1 MGTSFHGHR
10 TELFLL
16 VDQVSV
22 IITTIVIM
30 MGSIHLF
37 LHIGIL
43 FVEQI
48 NVISS
53 TSLKKKRFLLN
64 NNLIGIIS
72 QYVKIKI

>member
-16 VDQVSV
+16 VGQVRV

-53 TSLKKKRFLLN
+53 TSLKKKRFLYN
-64 NNLIGIIS
+64 NNLIGIIT

>member
-16 VDQVSV
+16 VGQVSI

-30 MGSIHLF
+30 MGPIHLF
-37 LHIGIL
+37 LHFGIL
-43 FVEQI
+43 FVAQI

-64 NNLIGIIS
+64 NNLIGIIT